1 MKSIKA
7 WKHSFM
13 SDVKWQDYSEKL
25 MKIFK
30 PIKSIWILGEVK
42 KWKKR
47 SVEAWVELTIWIFF
61 WEKWKSEKTRSVE
74 VLGVLLFVG
83 RNYKK
88 IFLGKLG
95 KVKKW
100 KKRSVEAQ
108 VLTHYLRLKIRQ
120 KISVTKTNSLIG
132 SYLLLMMLKK

>member
-1 MKSIKA
+1 MRYTYQFIA
-7 WKHSFM
+7 IFM
-13 SDVKWQDYSEKL
+13 SDVKWQVFSPKF

-47 SVEAWVELTIWIFF
+47 SVEAWVELTKWIFF

-83 RNYKK
+83 RNCKK

-100 KKRSVEAQ
+100 KKNN
-108 VLTHYLRLKIRQ
+108 LYLRLNNIFHRRLCQ
-120 KISVTKTNSLIG
+120 ARMFPTSPSR
-132 SYLLLMMLKK
+132 